1 MYQQYPY
8 QAQPGCDLTGEHY
21 RNLRRHGVFVGGCLL
36 GYFAL
41 QEILAGLMAF
51 LGFSDDYQT
60 NPAFQYAVAA
70 FIFSFIA
77 LGLPFALYS
86 RKKGSPSYFKVLPF
100 HTPQPRKKIVCLVL
114 AGWGACLAS
123 NFVAGYISSFFSI
136 LGFEENL
143 PEALTSATGLD
154 TFMNFLCAAVMA
166 PLVEEFVFRGVIMQ
180 PLRRYGDSFAVIT
193 TAVIFALVHG
203 SPSNIIFAFLSGTAI
218 GYAVI
223 YSKSLWAGIAIH
235 ALNNA
240 TAVFFTEFD
249 LLPTET
255 VDMLFVLFCVAVAV
269 AGIIAFTVYGRAYT
283 LRLNREHCGLKLGK
297 RIKAVFLNVPAV
309 AAFVYLLVLIFTSIL

>member
-8 QAQPGCDLTGEHY
+8 QAQPGYDLTGEHY
-21 RNLRRHGVFVGGCLL
+21 RNLSRHGLFVGCCLL

-41 QEILAGLMAF
+41 QEILAGLIAR
-51 LGFSDDYQT
+51 LGFFEAYRT

-70 FIFSFIA
+70 FVFSFIA
-77 LGLPFALYS
+77 LGLPFAVYS
-86 RKKGSPSYFKVLPF
+86 RKKGSLSYFKVLPF
-100 HTPQPRKKIVCLVL
+100 HTPQPRKKLVCLVL

-123 NFVAGYISSFFSI
+123 NFASGYISAFFSSFG
-136 LGFEENL
+136 LEENL
-143 PEALTSATGLD
+143 PEALVSVTALD
-154 TFMNFLCAAVMA
+154 TLMNFICAAVMA

-203 SPSNIIFAFLSGTAI
+203 SPTNIIFAFLSGTAI

-223 YSKSLWAGIAIH
+223 YSKSLWVGIIIH

-249 LLPTET
+249 LLPTEV
-255 VDMLFVLFCVAVAV
+255 VDMLFVLFCAAVV
-269 AGIIAFTVYGRAYT
+269 VMGIIAFTVYGRAYT
-283 LRLNREHCGLKLGK
+283 FRLNREHCGLKIGK
-297 RIKAVFLNVPAV
+297 RIRAVFLNVPMV
-309 AAFVYLLVLIFTSIL
+309 IAFVYLLVIISTSIL